1 MSPAVKKDL
10 KCNEHRRRVVVL
22 STDARNKVIRLR
34 QKSAFIQE
42 YKIQIQKK
50 GQFVRK
56 R

>member
-10 KCNEHRRRVVVL
+10 KCNKQRRCVVVL
-22 STDARNKVIRLR
+22 STDTRNKVIRLR
-34 QKSAFIQE
+34 QKSAFIQK